1 MYNTRTTIVPLNKK
15 HFILPRHKETPQHS
29 IFAPDRRSFE
39 LNQIPNQYGSFS
51 FYRLYRK
58 NQRQLEEE
66 RRERL
71 RQKTLH
77 AKEPLNRNRGNQNNL
92 KRGKPTIVADYKNGS
107 NH

>member
-39 LNQIPNQYGSFS
+39 LNQIPNKYGSFS

-71 RQKTLH
+71 RQKDL
-77 AKEPLNRNRGNQNNL
+77 ARQRAAQPKPWQPKQL
-92 KRGKPTIVADYKNGS
+92 KKRKANYCGRLQKW
-107 NH
+107 